1 MINQDATLDEI
12 RQAGF
17 DPLLRARALGNETV
31 EELGERIMREQR
43 RGSSRNSFRKRF
55 APAADR
61 CDRYNLSSRA
71 ALLQPIF
78 SLSAGTIGRL
88 SRNARPSAFGLKG

>member
-31 EELGERIMREQR
+31 EELVSALCASSGVGAAETLFG
-43 RGSSRNSFRKRF
+43 RGSRRLQI
-55 APAADR
+55 AAI
-61 CDRYNLSSRA
+61 A
-71 ALLQPIF
+71 
-78 SLSAGTIGRL
+78 TT
-88 SRNARPSAFGLKG
+88 